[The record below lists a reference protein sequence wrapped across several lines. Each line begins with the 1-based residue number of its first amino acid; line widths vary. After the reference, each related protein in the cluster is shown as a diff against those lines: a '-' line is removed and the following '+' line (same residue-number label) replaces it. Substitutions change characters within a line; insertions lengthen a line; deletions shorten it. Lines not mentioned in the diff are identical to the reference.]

1 MRFAPLT
8 LVVVSSSLMAWAADP
23 FIGSWKLDME
33 KSSTS
38 KGKVTEQRQSTYVN
52 IPDGYRIINQIGS
65 GPQGQGFDL
74 LLDGK
79 EREAPKTRIVANA
92 GATTA
97 IAKRVS
103 ANIFVIDYRRDGKTV
118 ATDRTEVSG
127 DGKVLTMTTDGTY
140 VDGGAKLHNVWVYIR
155 K

>member
-1 MRFAPLT
+1 MRFARLT
-8 LVVVSSSLMAWAADP
+8 LLIVSASMVAWAADP

-33 KSSTS
+33 KSSTA
-38 KGKVTEQRQSTYVN
+38 KGRATELRESTYVA
-52 IPDGYRIINQIGS
+52 IPDGYRIVNQIGS

-92 GATTA
+92 GATSE

-103 ANIFVIDYRRDGKTV
+103 ANIFVIDYRREGKTV

-140 VDGGAKLHNVWVYIR
+140 VDGSKLHNVWVYVR